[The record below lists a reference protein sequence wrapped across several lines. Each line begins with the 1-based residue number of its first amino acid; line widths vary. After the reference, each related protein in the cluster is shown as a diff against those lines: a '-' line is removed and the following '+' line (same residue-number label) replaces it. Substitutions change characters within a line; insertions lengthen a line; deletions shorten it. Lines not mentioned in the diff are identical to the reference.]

1 MKQKRVVMFGDSLT
15 DYFPMN
21 KLQDLPVEFINRGV
35 AGDTIPEM
43 KARVQ
48 YDVISYNPDVI
59 LMQGGAND
67 FQMSLYRGYKIVAGQ
82 LVNLA
87 KKIRESLPQTEI
99 YIESLYP
106 AYTRRIGLMPSWAK
120 EKSNEEIRKING
132 EIERLCVL
140 ENFPYVNMYERLA
153 DKNGELTLDYTM
165 DGIHL
170 QEKAYDI
177 VSEWIHEVIK

>member
-1 MKQKRVVMFGDSLT
+1 
-15 DYFPMN
+15 
-21 KLQDLPVEFINRGV
+21 
-35 AGDTIPEM
+35 
-43 KARVQ
+43 
-48 YDVISYNPDVI
+48 
-59 LMQGGAND
+59 
-67 FQMSLYRGYKIVAGQ
+67 
-82 LVNLA
+82 
-87 KKIRESLPQTEI
+87 
-99 YIESLYP
+99 
-106 AYTRRIGLMPSWAK
+106 MPSWAK

-153 DKNGELTLDYTM
+153 DKNGELPLDYTM